1 MHTLDCRCLKRQREP
16 ALHKKIARN
25 G

>member
-1 MHTLDCRCLKRQREP
+1 VHTLDCRCLSRQREP
-16 ALHKKIARN
+16 ALHKNFGRN